1 MSWFGAI
8 SIRLAHNITSL
19 QNWGNLSKNN
29 LPKIVFFSLFAI
41 KLPYDIKEVIWL
53 DLEPKTIAESANT
66 LSQIILPSQT
76 NPAGT
81 AHGGELLKMMD
92 NCAGACATKHS
103 RAIVVT
109 AGIDNINFHHPV
121 FVGNLATCSAYLTY
135 VSNSSME
142 IAVSIWAEDL
152 LQGTKECCMTA
163 YFTFVA
169 LDENMRPKKVPPL
182 LLQND
187 MERAEYEAGKQ
198 RVAARKANPQV
209 CWLPLY

>member
-1 MSWFGAI
+1 M
-8 SIRLAHNITSL
+8 
-19 QNWGNLSKNN
+19 
-29 LPKIVFFSLFAI
+29 
-41 KLPYDIKEVIWL
+41 E
-53 DLEPKTIAESANT
+53 LEGKTIAESAT
-66 LSQIILPSQT
+66 KLSQIILPSQT

-121 FVGNLATCSAYLTY
+121 FMGNLATCSAYITY

-142 IAVSIWAEDL
+142 IAVNIDAEDL
-152 LQGTKECCMTA
+152 LQGTKECSMTA

-169 LDENMRPKKVPPL
+169 LDENMKPKKIPPL
-182 LLQND
+182 ILQND
-187 MERAEYEAGKQ
+187 LERSEFEEGKK
-198 RVAARKANPQV
+198 RVTERKANPQV
-209 CWLPLY
+209 CWIPLY

>member
-1 MSWFGAI
+1 V
-8 SIRLAHNITSL
+8 NSL
-19 QNWGNLSKNN
+19 
-29 LPKIVFFSLFAI
+29 
-41 KLPYDIKEVIWL
+41 E
-53 DLEPKTIAESANT
+53 LEPKTIAESATT
-66 LSQIILPSQT
+66 LSQIILPGQT

-121 FVGNLATCSAYLTY
+121 FMGNLATCSAYITY

-142 IAVSIWAEDL
+142 IAVSIYAEDL

-163 YFTFVA
+163 FFTFVA
-169 LDENMRPKKVPPL
+169 LDENMRPKRIPQL
-182 LLQND
+182 ILQND
-187 MERAEYEAGKQ
+187 LEKIEFEEGKK
-198 RVAARKANPQV
+198 RVAERKANPQV

>member
-1 MSWFGAI
+1 
-8 SIRLAHNITSL
+8 
-19 QNWGNLSKNN
+19 
-29 LPKIVFFSLFAI
+29 
-41 KLPYDIKEVIWL
+41 VIWL
-53 DLEPKTIAESANT
+53 DLEPKTIAESATT

-135 VSNSSME
+135 FSNSSME

>member
-1 MSWFGAI
+1 ME
-8 SIRLAHNITSL
+8 LA
-19 QNWGNLSKNN
+19 G
-29 LPKIVFFSLFAI
+29 
-41 KLPYDIKEVIWL
+41 
-53 DLEPKTIAESANT
+53 KTIAESATT
-66 LSQIILPSQT
+66 LSQIILPAQT

-109 AGIDNINFHHPV
+109 AAIDNINFHAPI
-121 FVGNLATCSAYLTY
+121 FVGNLAICKANLTY

-142 IAVSIWAEDL
+142 IAVSIEAEDL

-169 LDENMRPKKVPPL
+169 LDMNRRPQKVPPL
-182 LLQND
+182 ILLND
-187 MERAEYEAGKQ
+187 AEKAEFEAGRQ
-198 RVAARKANPQV
+198 RSQERKANPQV
-209 CWLPLY
+209 CWLSLY

>member
-1 MSWFGAI
+1 MELEG
-8 SIRLAHNITSL
+8 
-19 QNWGNLSKNN
+19 
-29 LPKIVFFSLFAI
+29 KI
-41 KLPYDIKEVIWL
+41 
-53 DLEPKTIAESANT
+53 IAESAT
-66 LSQIILPSQT
+66 VLSQIILPSQT

-121 FVGNLATCSAYLTY
+121 FVGNLATCHAYLTY

-142 IAVSIWAEDL
+142 IAVNIDAEDL
-152 LQGTKECCMTA
+152 LQGSKNCCMTA

-169 LDENMRPKKVPPL
+169 LDENMRPQKIPPL
-182 LLQND
+182 ILENETEKL
-187 MERAEYEAGKQ
+187 EYEEGKK
-198 RVAARKANPQV
+198 RVAERKANPQV
-209 CWLPLY
+209 CWIPLY